1 MNDHLTLRLLGSSGG
16 SLCLCLLS
24 FFGGLWLG
32 RGLGDCSSRGGGGL
46 GFTLLHGSLFGL
58 LSHGSRG
65 GCLTLLK
72 LSQLLLQ
79 LRLAFL
85 QGCDLKYVET

>member
-1 MNDHLTLRLLGSSGG
+1 MVTKMLNQLTLRLLGSSGG

-24 FFGGLWLG
+24 FFGRLWLWS
-32 RGLGDCSSRGGGGL
+32 GLGDSRSRGGGGL
-46 GFTLLHGSLFGL
+46 RFTLLHGSIFGL

-65 GCLTLLK
+65 GGLTLLK

-85 QGCDLKYVET
+85 QGCDLK